1 VITLVGLV
9 VGVAAVAI
17 GVYYVAGMAR
27 AAPEIR
33 MIFTAVWMLASLLVV
48 LTGLT
53 RIRRAR
59 LAAAGKG

>member
-1 VITLVGLV
+1 M
-9 VGVAAVAI
+9 VGVDAVAI
-17 GVYYVAGMAR
+17 GAYYATGMAR
-27 AAPEIR
+27 AAPETR